1 LAEAIKGINVVIGS
15 DTTGLSAA
23 LSDVNKKSRDIQSE
37 LKQVEKLLKLDP
49 TNTELLAQK
58 QKLLGDA
65 VDNTAE
71 KLNRLREAQKQV
83 EEQFKRGEIS
93 EGQYRAF
100 QREVAKTEQELRSL
114 EGRLDDTGKAFQD
127 AGKDAESAAS
137 KIKRAG
143 DGLKGVGEK
152 MALGITAP
160 IVGIAALA
168 TEGTEE
174 FRKFTA
180 RLSTNAQIAGASMEE
195 MEQSLRD
202 VYAITGE
209 LDSGVEGLSN
219 LLAAGFKGDAF
230 REALDA
236 ITGAA
241 IKFSDTLKFEG
252 IADGLQ
258 ETLATGAAIGPFA
271 ELLER
276 SGVSLDDFNAG
287 LTEAIANGQQQQ
299 YVLQQLADL
308 GLPEVNEAYRENN
321 QALVENA
328 NAQYDLQ
335 QSMAELGNTL
345 TPIISMIIGSIASL
359 VGWFNDLD
367 DGTKKTILTLVGI
380 GAAIG
385 PVLIILGQLITSVGA
400 ISGVFAAAGGA
411 SGLFGAAIAAI
422 TGPIGIAVAAVA
434 GLIAIFTTLYK
445 NNEDFRIGVQRIWE
459 QIRSSF
465 KTALDAIS
473 STVDTV
479 IRAVTDFVKSE
490 LNELKRFWDENGQ
503 AILAIVKQV
512 FGLIKSY
519 IDVQLAAI
527 KEIFQAVWPVV
538 ESIVKVAWEGIKL
551 VISSALDIIKGV
563 ISTFVKVLKGDWR
576 GAWNDIEGI
585 FEDVWNNIEM
595 FLKNINLVQIGKDI
609 MQGLINGIT
618 TMIGAIKSAV
628 SNVASTVTGGLKSAL
643 GIQSPSKVM
652 RQLGEYTGEG
662 FALGIG
668 NTISDVR
675 QQAANMASATTGALA
690 GVSSPSFQS
699 GATGG
704 TFNFEGMFAGATF
717 VVRDDS
723 DFEAIGRVVYEQ
735 VNRAQR
741 GLGVMPG

>member
-1 LAEAIKGINVVIGS
+1 MIGS

-49 TNTELLAQK
+49 TNTELIAQK

-65 VDNTAE
+65 VANTSE

-83 EEQFKRGEIS
+83 EEQFARGEIS

-114 EGRLDDTGKAFQD
+114 EGRLDDTGKSFQD
-127 AGKDAESAAS
+127 AGNDAESAAS

-180 RLSTNAQIAGASMEE
+180 RLSTNAQIAGASMED

-202 VYAITGE
+202 VYAVTGE

-230 REALDA
+230 REALDS

-276 SGVSLDDFNAG
+276 SGVSLDVFNAG

-308 GLPEVNEAYRENN
+308 GFPEVNEAYRENN

-345 TPIISMIIGSIASL
+345 TPIIAMIIGSIASL

-473 STVDTV
+473 SIVDTV
-479 IRAVTDFVKSE
+479 IRTVTDFVKSE
-490 LNELKRFWDENGQ
+490 LDELKRFWNENGQ
-503 AILAIVKQV
+503 AILAIVKIA
-512 FGLIKSY
+512 FDLIKNY

-527 KEIFQAVWPVV
+527 KAIFQTVWPVI
-538 ESIVKVAWEGIKL
+538 ESAVKIAWEGIKL

-563 ISTFVKVLKGDWR
+563 ISSFVKVLKGDWR

-585 FEDVWNNIEM
+585 FEDVWNNIET
-595 FLKNINLVQIGKDI
+595 FLKNIDLVQIGKDI

-618 TMIGAIKSAV
+618 TMIGAIKSAI

-675 QQAANMASATTGALA
+675 QQAANMAAATTGALA
-690 GVSSPSFQS
+690 GVSTPSPQVGA

-723 DFEAIGRVVYEQ
+723 DFEGIGRVVYEQ

>member
-1 LAEAIKGINVVIGS
+1 LAETIKGINVVIGS

-49 TNTELLAQK
+49 TNTELIAQK

-65 VDNTAE
+65 VANTSE

-83 EEQFKRGEIS
+83 EEQFARGEIS

-114 EGRLDDTGKAFQD
+114 EGRLDDTGKSFQD
-127 AGKDAESAAS
+127 AGNDAESAAS

-180 RLSTNAQIAGASMEE
+180 RLSTNAQIAGASMED

-202 VYAITGE
+202 VYAVTGE

-230 REALDA
+230 REALDS

-276 SGVSLDDFNAG
+276 SGVSLDVFNAG

-308 GLPEVNEAYRENN
+308 GFPEVNEAYRENN

-411 SGLFGAAIAAI
+411 SGLLGAAIAAI

-445 NNEDFRIGVQRIWE
+445 NNEDFRTGVQRIWE

-479 IRAVTDFVKSE
+479 IRTVTDFVKSE
-490 LNELKRFWDENGQ
+490 LDELKRFWNENGQ
-503 AILAIVKQV
+503 AILAIVKIA
-512 FGLIKSY
+512 FDLIKNY

-527 KEIFQAVWPVV
+527 KAIFQTVWPVI
-538 ESIVKVAWEGIKL
+538 ESVVKVAWEGIKF

-563 ISTFVKVLKGDWR
+563 ISAFVKVLKGDWR

-585 FEDVWNNIEM
+585 FEDVWNNIET
-595 FLKNINLVQIGKDI
+595 FLKNIDLVQIGKDI

-618 TMIGAIKSAV
+618 TMIGAIKSAI

-675 QQAANMASATTGALA
+675 QQAANMAAATTGALSE
-690 GVSSPSFQS
+690 VSSPSIQ
-699 GATGG
+699 TGTMG
-704 TFNFEGMFAGATF
+704 GNYNFEGMFAGANF
-717 VVRDDS
+717 IVRKDS
-723 DFEAIGRVVYEQ
+723 DIQAIALELFNLQQNAVRGGAGR
-735 VNRAQR
+735 
-741 GLGVMPG
+741 

>member
-1 LAEAIKGINVVIGS
+1 LAETIKGINVVIGS

-23 LSDVNKKSRDIQSE
+23 LSDVNKRSRDIQSE
-37 LKQVEKLLKLDP
+37 LKEVERLLKFDP
-49 TNTELLAQK
+49 SNTELLAQK

-114 EGRLDDTGKAFQD
+114 EGRLDETGKAFQG
-127 AGKDAESAAS
+127 AGKDAEAAAN

-143 DGLKGVGEK
+143 DSLKGVGEK
-152 MALGITAP
+152 AALSITAP

-180 RLSTNAQIAGASMEE
+180 RLATNAEMAGASMED
-195 MEQSLRD
+195 MEKSLRD
-202 VYAITGE
+202 VYAVTGE

-219 LLAAGFKGDAF
+219 LLAAGFKGDTF
-230 REALDA
+230 SEALDA

-276 SGVSLDDFNAG
+276 SGVNLDTFNAG

-308 GLPEVNEAYRENN
+308 GLAEVNEAYRENN
-321 QALVENA
+321 KELVENA
-328 NAQYDLQ
+328 NAQFELQ
-335 QSMAELGNTL
+335 AALSELGAIIL
-345 TPIISMIIGSIASL
+345 PIVTAIVGAVAGL
-359 VGWFNDLD
+359 VGWFNQLD
-367 DGTKKTILTLVGI
+367 SGTKTAILTLVGF

-385 PVLIILGQLITSVGA
+385 PILIIIGQLITSIGA
-400 ISGVFAAAGGA
+400 ISSVFAAAGGA
-411 SGLFGAAIAAI
+411 SGLFGAALAAI
-422 TGPIGIAVAAVA
+422 TGPIGIAVAAIA
-434 GLIAIFTTLYK
+434 GLIAIFVSLYK
-445 NNEDFRIGVQRIWE
+445 HNEDFRVGVQRIWD
-459 QIRSSF
+459 QIKTAF
-465 KTALDAIS
+465 KTALDAIKQ
-473 STVDTV
+473 TVDTV
-479 IRAVTDFVKSE
+479 IRAVTGFVKSE
-490 LNELKRFWDENGQ
+490 LDELKQFWDENGD
-503 AILAIVKQV
+503 AIIAIVKAT
-512 FGLIKSY
+512 FDLIKNY
-519 IDVQLAAI
+519 IDIQLAGI
-527 KEIFQAVWPVV
+527 KAIFQAVWPAI
-538 ESIVKVAWEGIKL
+538 EAAVKIAWEGIKF

-563 ISTFVKVLKGDWR
+563 ISAFVKVLKGDWR
-576 GAWNDIEGI
+576 GAWDDIEGI
-585 FEDVWNNIEM
+585 FEDVWNNIET
-595 FLKNINLVQIGKDI
+595 FLKNIDLVQIGKDI

-643 GIQSPSKVM
+643 GIQSPSKVT

-662 FALGIG
+662 FAIGIG
-668 NTISDVR
+668 NTVADVR
-675 QQAANMASATTGALA
+675 QQAANMAAATTGALS
-690 GVSSPSFQS
+690 GVSSPSLQS
-699 GATGG
+699 GGLGGG
-704 TFNFEGMFAGATF
+704 TFNFEGLFAGSTF
-717 VVRDDS
+717 IVRNDNDPKMIALEL
-723 DFEAIGRVVYEQ
+723 FNLQQNAV
-735 VNRAQR
+735 R
-741 GLGVMPG
+741 GAAVR